1 MAEQVAD
8 VAPAGLD
15 RARIGFA
22 QQGLELGEDL
32 FDWIEIGRVAGQE
45 EQLGAGSADQAAH
58 GFTLVAAE
66 IVHDDDVTGVE
77 GRHEELF
84 DIGAET
90 GAVNRSVDD
99 AGRRDAVVA
108 QCSPWF
114 APDSALEGA
123 GFEPLVPRDEDDDS
137 RSNFPARFLRRGTVL
152 SFRQRNLAD
161 QST

>member
-15 RARIGFA
+15 RAGIGFA
-22 QQGLELGEDL
+22 QQGLELGEDV

-45 EQLGAGSADQAAH
+45 EQLGASGADQATH
-58 GFTLVAAE
+58 GFSLVAAE

-99 AGRRDAVVA
+99 AGRSDAVVP
-108 QCSPWF
+108 SRR
-114 APDSALEGA
+114 
-123 GFEPLVPRDEDDDS
+123 PRY
-137 RSNFPARFLRRGTVL
+137 RFL
-152 SFRQRNLAD
+152 A
-161 QST
+161 